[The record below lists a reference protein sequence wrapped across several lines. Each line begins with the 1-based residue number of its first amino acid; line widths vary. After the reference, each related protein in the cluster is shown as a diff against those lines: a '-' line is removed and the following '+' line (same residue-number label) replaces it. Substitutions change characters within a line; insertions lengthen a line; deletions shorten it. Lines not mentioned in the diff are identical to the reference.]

1 MSTVTWNQF
10 YVTHLHSKKMLKDY
24 TGNKRNP
31 SPPKPSKRKKP
42 TVYAPSSPEHCLWP
56 LHFEKKRKHN
66 KWPELHCIAHDS
78 KLSYYRQTNEYEFCW
93 VYTTTKRQSVD
104 DRVCETQADDDTSP
118 ISLSVVSIDPGV
130 RTPFTWYSPMVGCG
144 KIGQGD
150 IGQIIRLSS
159 YGQFG
164 FQKGRLRVIA
174 LETQATKSISF
185 V

>member
-118 ISLSVVSIDPGV
+118 IHSQLSLSIPESELLSLGILLPSVAAKSVKATSVKSLDFV
-130 RTPFTWYSPMVGCG
+130 
-144 KIGQGD
+144 
-150 IGQIIRLSS
+150 IIWTIWFPEGTS
-159 YGQFG
+159 
-164 FQKGRLRVIA
+164 
-174 LETQATKSISF
+174 
-185 V
+185 